1 MNENYKKKKILCLI
15 MTGMDIGILNA
26 LNVPSLN
33 FKYDN
38 QWIQEI
44 ISEQIVAFFVAVIV
58 TR

>member
-1 MNENYKKKKILCLI
+1 
-15 MTGMDIGILNA
+15 MTGMDIRILNA

-44 ISEQIVAFFVAVIV
+44 ISEQIVAFFVAIIV